1 MDKSVRN
8 LLAIDIY
15 DKSGQALHVS
25 NSWTKLTTI
34 RILLKLGKQGS
45 EI

>member
-1 MDKSVRN
+1 MAKSIWN

-15 DKSGQALHVS
+15 DKSRQALHAS
-25 NSWTKLTTI
+25 NSWTKFTTI